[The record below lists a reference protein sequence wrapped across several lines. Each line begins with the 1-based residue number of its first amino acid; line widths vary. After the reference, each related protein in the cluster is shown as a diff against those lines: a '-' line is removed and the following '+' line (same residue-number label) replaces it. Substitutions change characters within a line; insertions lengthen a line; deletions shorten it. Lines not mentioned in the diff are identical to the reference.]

1 MALLDCPKATAWL
14 PDATAPA
21 ATAVELSPVASGG
34 GKSLELLP
42 VKMLEINDRTCVR
55 FVPSVPLMPAAT
67 LVMRRSLPGA
77 PIETVLAAFA
87 TEPAPSAT
95 ELVLLA
101 TARSPRATLERPLA
115 VLLTP

>member
-1 MALLDCPKATAWL
+1 MAVEWVREAVLNCPKATPWS

-42 VKMLEINDRTCVR
+42 VKMLEINDRTCVT
-55 FVPSVPLMPAAT
+55 FVASVPLMPAAT
-67 LVMRRSLPGA
+67 LVMRRSLPRA
-77 PIETVLAAFA
+77 PIETVLSAF
-87 TEPAPSAT
+87 TPEPAPTAP

-101 TARSPRATLERPLA
+101 TARSPRATLE
-115 VLLTP
+115 